1 MRWSWNV
8 STSNVRKIVSTGARR
23 LEFIPPMEPKLVAK
37 PPGGEDWIH
46 EIKLDGYR
54 SRPNVGQGGEA
65 FS

>member
-1 MRWSWNV
+1 
-8 STSNVRKIVSTGARR
+8 VRKIVSTAARR

-54 SRPNVGQGGEA
+54 SQIIINSSEDTQIGFARC
-65 FS
+65 